1 MDLRKTIISIS
12 LLTLSI
18 SSAWAG
24 NDKSIKGDLRSN
36 IQYSMNQFI
45 NNNSVNGNLF
55 LYDNVKGKMLKMKLD
70 NLHSGIVKKGN
81 FYVSCADFVDQNNRK
96 IDIDFMVIKNGNSLI
111 TTQALVHSVD
121 GNKRKYHLE
130 KI

>member
-1 MDLRKTIISIS
+1 MNFNKFLLSTIFA
-12 LLTLSI
+12 TLAFAN
-18 SSAWAG
+18 AWAG

-36 IQYSMNQFI
+36 IQYSMSQFI
-45 NNNSVNGNLF
+45 NSNSVDGKLY

-70 NLHSGIVKKGN
+70 NLHTGIVKKGN

-96 IDIDFMVIKNGNSLI
+96 IDIDFMVMEDGSKLI

>member
-1 MDLRKTIISIS
+1 
-12 LLTLSI
+12 
-18 SSAWAG
+18 
-24 NDKSIKGDLRSN
+24 
-36 IQYSMNQFI
+36 MNQFI